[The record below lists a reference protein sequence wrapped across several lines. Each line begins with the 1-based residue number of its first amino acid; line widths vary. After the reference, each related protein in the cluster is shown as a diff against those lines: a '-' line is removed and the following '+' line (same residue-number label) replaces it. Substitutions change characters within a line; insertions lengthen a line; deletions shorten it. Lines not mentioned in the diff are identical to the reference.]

1 MTAVIR
7 SPLVLAAIL
16 LAVSPPRRLAAQEP
30 IATDRP
36 DFVESSLTVGRGVFQ
51 LETSVATDW
60 TRAAGA
66 TERTVGT
73 PTLFRYGVSPVLELR
88 LETEGYQRASN
99 SALNGATTGIAD
111 AALGLKWHALDGDGF
126 RPSAAVLLHA
136 DLPSGSRAF
145 RTEGVRPSLRVV
157 GEWELPAGFAL
168 GVMPGVVYDVD
179 AAGDRQWVTLFG
191 ATVGKPVSETLRF
204 FAEFTAEALP
214 IGDVPAATE
223 LDLGT
228 ALLLSKDVQ
237 LDLST
242 SFGLSEAAAD
252 HAVAIGFSRR
262 FR

>member
-1 MTAVIR
+1 MIV
-7 SPLVLAAIL
+7 AAIL

-60 TRAAGA
+60 TRVGSA

-73 PTLFRYGVSPVLELR
+73 PTLFRYGVSPALELR
-88 LETEGYQRASN
+88 LETEGYQRASV
-99 SALNGATTGIAD
+99 SGSDATTGLAD
-111 AALGLKWHALDGDGF
+111 AALGLKWHAVDGEGL
-126 RPSAAVLLHA
+126 RPSAALLLHA

-145 RTEGVRPSLRVV
+145 RTDGVRPSLRLV

-168 GVMPGVVYDVD
+168 GVMPGIVYDVD
-179 AAGDRQWVTLFG
+179 AAGDRQWVTLLG
-191 ATVGKPVSETLRF
+191 ATVGKPVSEQLRVF
-204 FAEFTAEALP
+204 VEFTAEALP
-214 IGDVPAATE
+214 IGNVPATTE

-228 ALLLSKDVQ
+228 ALLLSNDVQ

-242 SFGLSEAAAD
+242 SFGLSEASAD
-252 HAVAIGFSRR
+252 HALAVGFSRR

>member
-1 MTAVIR
+1 MR
-7 SPLVLAAIL
+7 LSLLAAIL
-16 LAVSPPRRLAAQEP
+16 LAAPLAAQEP

-36 DFVESSLTVGRGVFQ
+36 DFVESSATVGAGVFQ
-51 LETSVATDW
+51 LETSAATDW
-60 TRAAGA
+60 TKVGSA

-73 PTLFRYGVSPVLELR
+73 PTLVRFGVSPTLELR
-88 LETEGYQRASN
+88 LETEGYQRATN
-99 SALNGATTGIAD
+99 SAVSGATTGLAD
-111 AALGLKWHALDGDGF
+111 VAVGLKWHAADAKGV
-126 RPSAAVLLHA
+126 RPSTAILLHA

-168 GVMPGVVYDVD
+168 GVMPGVVYDVN
-179 AAGDRQWVTLFG
+179 AVGDRQWVTLFG
-191 ATVGKPVSETLRF
+191 ATVGKPVSESLRF
-204 FAEFTAEALP
+204 FVEFTGEALP
-214 IGDVPAATE
+214 IGDVPAVTE
-223 LDLGT
+223 FDLGT

-252 HAVAIGFSRR
+252 HAMAVGFSRR

>member
-1 MTAVIR
+1 MTASLR
-7 SPLVLAAIL
+7 SSLVVAAIL
-16 LAVSPPRRLAAQEP
+16 LAVSPPRRLAAQES

-36 DFVESSLTVGRGVFQ
+36 DFVESSLTVGTGVFQ

-60 TRAAGA
+60 TRVGSA

-73 PTLFRYGVSPVLELR
+73 PTLFRYGITPALELR

-99 SALNGATTGIAD
+99 SAVNGTTTGLAD
-111 AALGLKWHALDGDGF
+111 AALGLKWHALDGDGV

-136 DLPSGSRAF
+136 DLPSGSRTF
-145 RTEGVRPSLRVV
+145 RTDGVRPSLRVV

-191 ATVGKPVSETLRF
+191 ATVGKPVSERLRF
-204 FAEFTAEALP
+204 FVEFTAEALP

-228 ALLLSKDVQ
+228 ALLLSKDIQ

-252 HAVAIGFSRR
+252 HALAIGFSRR

>member
-16 LAVSPPRRLAAQEP
+16 LAVSPSRRLAAQEP

-51 LETSVATDW
+51 FETSVATDW
-60 TRAAGA
+60 SRVGGA

-73 PTLFRYGVSPVLELR
+73 PTLFRYGASPTLELR
-88 LETEGYQRASN
+88 FETEGYQRASVTG
-99 SALNGATTGIAD
+99 SDATTGLAD
-111 AALGLKWHALDGDGF
+111 AALGVKWHALDGQGF

-145 RTEGVRPSLRVV
+145 RTDGVRPSLRVV

-168 GVMPGVVYDVD
+168 GLMPGIVYDVN
-179 AAGDRQWVTLFG
+179 ATGDREWVPLFG
-191 ATVGKPVSETLRF
+191 ATVGKPVSESLRF

-214 IGDVPAATE
+214 IGNVAAATE

-228 ALLLSKDVQ
+228 ALLLGKDVQ

-252 HAVAIGFSRR
+252 HAVALGFSRR

>member
-1 MTAVIR
+1 MRSLIFAVI
-7 SPLVLAAIL
+7 LAA
-16 LAVSPPRRLAAQEP
+16 PLAAQEP

-36 DFVESSLTVGRGVFQ
+36 DFVESSAAVGQGVLQ

-60 TRAAGA
+60 TRVGSA

-73 PTLFRYGVSPVLELR
+73 PTLFRYGVTSTLELR
-88 LETEGYQRASN
+88 LETEGYQRAT
-99 SALNGATTGIAD
+99 LTGLDAVAGLAD
-111 AALGLKWHALDGDGF
+111 AAVGLKWHAADAQGLL
-126 RPSAAVLLHA
+126 PSTAFLLHA

-168 GVMPGVVYDVD
+168 GVMPGVVYDVN
-179 AAGDRQWVTLFG
+179 AVGDRQWVTLFG
-191 ATVGKPVSETLRF
+191 ATVGKPVSERLRF
-204 FAEFTAEALP
+204 FVEFTGEALP
-214 IGDVPAATE
+214 IGDVPAVTE

-228 ALLLSKDVQ
+228 ALLLSKDIQ

-252 HAVAIGFSRR
+252 HALAVGFSRR